1 MSAADRLRSWRS
13 ADKNKCGDH
22 GEVRSG
28 GPKARKKDAGLA
40 RKMQICSKVGSRDR
54 EVIPAIA
61 RQGSRRRVIG
71 PEEDL
76 SGGESSRRRM
86 IGGQTAEAAAHYAAR
101 PAVKGTHGQRG
112 VTTSR
117 LQSRLR
123 GRLGV

>member
-13 ADKNKCGDH
+13 ADKNKCGDQ

-28 GPKARKKDAGLA
+28 GPKARKKDAGVA

-76 SGGESSRRRM
+76 IGGKSRRRV
-86 IGGQTAEAAAHYAAR
+86 IGGQAAEVPAHNAAR
-101 PAVKGTHGQRG
+101 PAVKDGF
-112 VTTSR
+112 
-117 LQSRLR
+117 LF
-123 GRLGV
+123 